1 MESEYLYT
9 QIGSWGSSTLSI
21 SGERRTYNSDT
32 PLEGAYPI
40 IDPHYR
46 FLGWFAL
53 EGENYVQITEENADQ
68 YNVVLNGTT
77 LIPQKKTYNIG
88 GEQKD
93 LYTGGEFFAMFEPN
107 ESRMLLSV
115 NVSGS
120 DGFDS
125 DQQFIFRI
133 VGTSDNTMGID
144 LTVSVTANSQQ
155 IIVDQLPVGTYNIS
169 EISGNWTWR
178 YNEATATDQ
187 DNFEVGVEDA
197 EISFTATSVTD
208 KWLNGES
215 YVSYGY
221 ASYIISN

>member
-1 MESEYLYT
+1 
-9 QIGSWGSSTLSI
+9 
-21 SGERRTYNSDT
+21 
-32 PLEGAYPI
+32 
-40 IDPHYR
+40 
-46 FLGWFAL
+46 
-53 EGENYVQITEENADQ
+53 
-68 YNVVLNGTT
+68 
-77 LIPQKKTYNIG
+77 
-88 GEQKD
+88 
-93 LYTGGEFFAMFEPN
+93 
-107 ESRMLLSV
+107 
-115 NVSGS
+115 
-120 DGFDS
+120 
-125 DQQFIFRI
+125 
-133 VGTSDNTMGID
+133 MGID

-215 YVSYGY
+215 YASYGY